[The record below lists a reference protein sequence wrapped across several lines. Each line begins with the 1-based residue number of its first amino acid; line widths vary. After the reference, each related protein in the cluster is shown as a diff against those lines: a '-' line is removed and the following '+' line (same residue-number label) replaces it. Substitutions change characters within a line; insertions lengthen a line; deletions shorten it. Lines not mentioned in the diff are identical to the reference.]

1 MKKVRHWLWWGA
13 AGVLLLA
20 LIGGGEPVRG
30 ALIALLGG
38 LVGRLQARA

>member
-1 MKKVRHWLWWGA
+1 MKKVRHWLWLAA